1 MANRGL
7 TVDFNANVVRFTN
20 AVDRATND
28 LAKFQTN
35 ADRIS
40 KNVDRSFARMG
51 SNLRM
56 VFGGVV
62 TAATVQQLGQMAD
75 SFTNMQS
82 RLRLATRDA
91 DEFAQANENIKR
103 IAESSKAPLESTAVL
118 YTRIAQSL
126 LDVGG
131 TQQQIANTT
140 QALAVGLRVS
150 GASAEESASAMLQF
164 SQAIASG
171 VLRGEEFNAVNE
183 AAPRVMKALADSI
196 GVPVGKLREMAQEGR
211 LTRDI
216 LVEGLGSQLPKLI
229 SEAETLPDT
238 IGTAFQAAKNEL
250 FLAVGAM
257 DKFTGASSKAAGAVN
272 SITQAA
278 NRLRASLEGGGSL
291 FGWIIS
297 RPEEEA
303 NAAASVASLEQK
315 VARMKKMRDELSAPT
330 AANWINDFIF
340 GDVRDLNAQ
349 IATIES
355 KIKHLNSLAKQAAK
369 IDKAEPQAD
378 PEAGIKA
385 LLAKADAEAKAKKAQ
400 EEAKKAAEAA
410 QKAAQQLANQQKTF
424 IDGLKKEADTLG
436 MTSVQMKVYEASLLK
451 INGARLDGVR
461 ANAERIEAF
470 EQEQEVLEAM
480 RNSYANA
487 ADAYNK
493 FIQATQADVKSATEK
508 VDRLK
513 LEISLMKET
522 EAARNKALA
531 QYDLEVKYEERLKE
545 LRGQSLGEGVFNI
558 QKEALERAKAHEAE
572 VVRMQELVDTQKKAA
587 AETQKVWDN
596 FGWNFQRNVGDQ
608 LYDTLNGNF
617 DDIGQ
622 RWKSM
627 LLRMLSDALAAD
639 LSNAIF
645 GKQGFTG
652 LLSMLGSVM
661 GSFAGIAGGAGG
673 GGAIKVTGGGLTGFA
688 AKGAWFDGSVAA
700 FANGGIVNSPTLFK
714 FASGG
719 SFKTG
724 LMGEAGP
731 EAIMPLK
738 RDSQGRLGVSG
749 GGGGLT
755 INDNRV
761 FQIDSRS
768 DRASLLQDM
777 QKISRQSNAEL
788 VEKLGRQRML

>member
-1 MANRGL
+1 MAKGV
-7 TVDFNANVVRFTN
+7 TIDFTANVARFQSS
-20 AVDRATND
+20 VDKMTSD
-28 LAKFQTN
+28 LSKFQTN

-40 KNVDRSFARMG
+40 KNVDRSFSRLG
-51 SNLRM
+51 SGM
-56 VFGGVV
+56 QAVFGGLV
-62 TAATVQQLGQMAD
+62 TAATLNGLGEMAD

-140 QALAVGLRVS
+140 QALAVGLRIS

-183 AAPRVMKALADSI
+183 SAPRVMKALADSI
-196 GVPVGKLREMAQEGR
+196 GVPVGKLREMAKEGQ

-257 DKFTGASSKAAGAVN
+257 DQFTGASRKAAEAIGLISKAFRGWRDAFGDGGQDSVI
-272 SITQAA
+272 SD
-278 NRLRASLEGGGSL
+278 RLRETQQLMDSALKMRRLFDALGMDPPQGASDSYINKLNQQALELKKSLEG
-291 FGWIIS
+291 
-297 RPEEEA
+297 
-303 NAAASVASLEQK
+303 
-315 VARMKKMRDELSAPT
+315 
-330 AANWINDFIF
+330 
-340 GDVRDLNAQ
+340 VRV
-349 IATIES
+349 E
-355 KIKHLNSLAKQAAK
+355 AAK
-369 IDKAEPQAD
+369 AAEQPAD
-378 PEAGIKA
+378 PEAGMKA
-385 LLAKADAEAKAKKAQ
+385 LLAKADAEAKAKKAA
-400 EEAKKAAEAA
+400 EEAKKASEAA
-410 QKAAQQLANQQKTF
+410 QKAAQQLANQQKTL
-424 IDGLKKEADTLG
+424 IEGLQKEADTLG
-436 MTSVQMKVYEASLLK
+436 MTSAQLKVYEASLLK
-451 INGARLDGVR
+451 ISGARLEGVR

-470 EQEQEVLEAM
+470 EREQDVLESM
-480 RNSYANA
+480 RNSYADA
-487 ADAYNK
+487 AEAYNK
-493 FIQATQADVKSATEK
+493 FIQATQADVKSATGK

-558 QKEALERAKAHEAE
+558 QKESIERAKAHEAE
-572 VVRMQELVDTQKKAA
+572 VIRMQELVDQQKKAA

-719 SFKTG
+719 SFRTG

-777 QKISRQSNAEL
+777 QKITRQSNAEL
-788 VEKLGRQRML
+788 VEKLNRQRVL